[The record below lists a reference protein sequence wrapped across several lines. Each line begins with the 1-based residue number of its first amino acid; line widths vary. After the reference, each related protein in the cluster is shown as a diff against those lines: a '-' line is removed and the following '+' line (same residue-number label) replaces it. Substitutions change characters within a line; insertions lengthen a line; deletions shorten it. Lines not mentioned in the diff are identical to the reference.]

1 MKKKDCFFLAKI
13 IKKYSFKGEVLA
25 KLDTDQPELYKELKT
40 VFLEFNNSL
49 IPYFL
54 EKSKL
59 HKSNLLRLKFEDI
72 NCEAEADMLI
82 KKDIYLPLHLLP
94 KLKGNSFYFHEILG
108 FKIIDLE
115 YGFVGEV
122 KSVNDNS
129 PQALFEIDNN
139 GKEILIP
146 INDEFIKNINR
157 ETKTISVLTPPGLID
172 LFIN

>member
-25 KLDTDQPELYKELKT
+25 KLDTDQPELYKDLK
-40 VFLEFNNSL
+40 VIFLEFNSSL
-49 IPYFL
+49 IPYFI

-72 NCEAEADMLI
+72 NSDTEADKLI
-82 KKDIYLPLHLLP
+82 KKNIYLPLNLLP
-94 KLKGNSFYFHEILG
+94 KLKGNSFYYHEILG
-108 FKIIDLE
+108 FEIIDLN
-115 YGFVGEV
+115 YGSVGEI

-129 PQALFEIDNN
+129 SQALFEIEKN
-139 GKEILIP
+139 GKQILIP
-146 INDEFIKNINR
+146 INDEFIKNVNR
-157 ETKTISVLTPPGLID
+157 ETKTIKVLTPPGLID

>member
-25 KLDTDQPELYKELKT
+25 KLDTDQPELYKDLK
-40 VFLEFNNSL
+40 VIFLEFNSSL
-49 IPYFL
+49 VPYFI

-72 NCEAEADMLI
+72 NSDTEADKLI
-82 KKDIYLPLHLLP
+82 KKNIYLPLNLLP
-94 KLKGNSFYFHEILG
+94 KLKGNSFYYHEILG
-108 FKIIDLE
+108 FEIIDLN
-115 YGFVGEV
+115 YGSVGEI

-129 PQALFEIDNN
+129 SQALFEIEKN
-139 GKEILIP
+139 GKQILIP
-146 INDEFIKNINR
+146 INDEFIKNVNR
-157 ETKTISVLTPPGLID
+157 ETKTIKVLTPPGLID

>member
-25 KLDTDQPELYKELKT
+25 KLDTDQPGLYKELKT

-49 IPYFL
+49 IPYFV

-72 NCEAEADMLI
+72 NCETEAYKLI
-82 KKDIYLPLHLLP
+82 KKKIYLPLHLLP
-94 KLKGNSFYFHEILG
+94 KLQGNSFYFHEILG
-108 FKIIDLE
+108 FKIVDLK
-115 YGFVGEV
+115 YGLIGEV
-122 KSVNDNS
+122 KSVDDNS
-129 PQALFEIDNN
+129 PQALFEIDSN

-146 INDEFIKNINR
+146 VNDEFIKNVNR
-157 ETKTISVLTPPGLID
+157 ETKTITVLTPPGLID
-172 LFIN
+172 LFIY

>member
-40 VFLEFNNSL
+40 AFLEINNSL
-49 IPYFL
+49 IPYFV
-54 EKSKL
+54 EKSNL

-72 NCEAEADMLI
+72 NCETEADKLI
-82 KKDIYLPLHLLP
+82 KKNIYLPLHLLP

-108 FKIIDLE
+108 FKIVDLK
-115 YGFVGEV
+115 YGLVGEV
-122 KSVNDNS
+122 KSVNDSS
-129 PQALFEIDNN
+129 PQALFEIDRN

-146 INDEFIKNINR
+146 VNDEFIKNVNR
-157 ETKTISVLTPPGLID
+157 ETKTINVLTPPGLID
-172 LFIN
+172 LFID

>member
-40 VFLEFNNSL
+40 VFLESNNSL
-49 IPYFL
+49 IPYFVK
-54 EKSKL
+54 KSTL
-59 HKSNLLRLKFEDI
+59 HKSNLIRLKFEDI

-82 KKDIYLPLHLLP
+82 KKGIYLPLHLLP

-108 FKIIDLE
+108 FKIIDLK

-146 INDEFIKNINR
+146 INEKIF
-157 ETKTISVLTPPGLID
+157 
-172 LFIN
+172 